1 MIEQMFASTPQ
12 MASTIGAFSDA
23 CEATY
28 FGSGGGACPLVASSS
43 FGRHCLTRCRRIA
56 GRCDDDYWRAG
67 LQLITQKCPSP
78 GVNQVYQAGHLS
90 GNFRGAH
97 RGRALPRYQAN
108 EDDGRAYANFLAVCQ
123 AAPGGGGH

>member
-78 GVNQVYQAGHLS
+78 GVNQIYQAGHLS
-90 GNFRGAH
+90 GAFPETCEPACKALFEPFYAECEPRHPAAH
-97 RGRALPRYQAN
+97 
-108 EDDGRAYANFLAVCQ
+108 
-123 AAPGGGGH
+123 